1 MAEFT
6 NQATLRYNNT
16 VTNSNIVVGNLVQ
29 ALDITKTA
37 VREEYSTDENTTY
50 VIGITNNSETAYTG
64 LTLTDNLGAYQYNEQ
79 TRLIPLTYI
88 EGSMRYY
95 VNGAL
100 QPALTVTA
108 GNDITITGIN
118 VPAGGNAILIYET
131 RPNIYAPLD
140 AGAVVTNTA
149 SLTGPGVAETLTAEE
164 TVTTR
169 TGAQLSISKAI
180 NPSTVSANGQVTYTF
195 VIQNTGNSAA
205 DGALGAIVEDIFTP
219 VLNGLTAA
227 YNGTPLT
234 LSRDYT
240 YNAETGAFATTA
252 GTITVPAAEYSRNE
266 ANGAVEIT
274 PSVGILTVTGTI

>member
-16 VTNSNIVVGNLVQ
+16 VTNSNIVVGNIVQ
-29 ALDITKTA
+29 ALDISKTA
-37 VREEYSTDENTTY
+37 LREEYSTDESTTY
-50 VIGITNNSETAYTG
+50 VIGITNTSDTAYTG
-64 LTLTDNLGAYQYNEQ
+64 LTLTDDLGAYQYTEE
-79 TRLIPLTYI
+79 TRLVPLTYI
-88 EGSMRYY
+88 DGSLRYY
-95 VNGAL
+95 VNGVL

-108 GNDITITGIN
+108 RNNITITGIN
-118 VPAGGNAILIYET
+118 VPAGGDAILIYET

-140 AGAVVTNTA
+140 AGALITNTA
-149 SLTGPGVAETLTAEE
+149 TLTGPGITDPITAEE
-164 TVTTR
+164 SVVTR

-195 VIQNTGNSAA
+195 IIQNTGNAAA
-205 DGALGAIVEDIFTP
+205 DEELGAIVEDIFSP
-219 VLNGLTAA
+219 VLNGLTAT

-234 LSRDYT
+234 LGKDYT
-240 YNAETGAFATTA
+240 YDTETGAFATTA